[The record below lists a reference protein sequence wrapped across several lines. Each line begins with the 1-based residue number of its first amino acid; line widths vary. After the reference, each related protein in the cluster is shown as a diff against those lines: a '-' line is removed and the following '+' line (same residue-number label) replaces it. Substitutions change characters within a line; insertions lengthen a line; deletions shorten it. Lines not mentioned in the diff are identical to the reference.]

1 MKPTFQSLEHCF
13 PHSGTYRNGN
23 SESAVHETALPF
35 SRFPYRERH
44 IQCLWADPRNRP
56 VELKTTDGE
65 TVRVEHPGDWN
76 LEAGPDFLN
85 AALLIGKEKRR
96 ITGDLEIHIH
106 PNGWKQHGHAAD
118 PNFANTRFHIVYFQ
132 GLEIPGLIQI
142 PLQGILATD
151 PRFSFD
157 NIDLTAFPYSIPSG
171 DFPMLGIHPDQKIQ
185 WLEAAGEERLRLK
198 AERLL
203 LALQHK
209 EPEQVLW
216 EELLAALGYKNNKAA
231 FRRLATQLPLAR
243 LRAMASTP
251 DEAYALLLGLSGLL
265 PKNPDPEWT
274 PETKTFI
281 RSVWDCWW
289 KQPEELHE
297 LALTKSDWT
306 LSGIRP
312 ANHPVRRLMAAAFYA
327 FQTLEISN
335 HWKHLTQFPSN
346 HWNTHISW
354 KRKCTPT
361 ALVGQARANA
371 IITNILIPF
380 QAATE
385 NSELN
390 LDNLPA
396 EPSNSIIRQ
405 TAFTLFG
412 PDHTAKVYKSALA
425 RQGLIQIFHD
435 YLITHRL
442 RRAGKPMWRDI
453 VLNVRTRRS

>member
-1 MKPTFQSLEHCF
+1 MNITFQSLEHCF
-13 PHSGTYRNGN
+13 PHSGAYRNGFN
-23 SESAVHETALPF
+23 EASVHETALPF
-35 SRFPYRERH
+35 SHFPYRERH

-56 VELKTTDGE
+56 AELKTTDGE
-65 TVRVEHPGDWN
+65 IVRVEHPGDWN

-106 PNGWKQHGHAAD
+106 PNGWKQHGHADD
-118 PNFANTRFHIVYFQ
+118 PNFANTRFHVVYFQ
-132 GLEIPGLIQI
+132 GLEISGLIQI
-142 PLQGILATD
+142 PLQEILATD

-157 NIDLTAFPYSIPSG
+157 NIDLTAFPYAIPTG
-171 DFPMLGIHPDQKIQ
+171 DFPMLGIHPDQKTQ

-216 EELLAALGYKNNKAA
+216 EELMAALGYKNNKAA
-231 FRRLATQLPLAR
+231 FRRLATRLPLAR
-243 LRAMASTP
+243 LKAMTTTP

-265 PKNPDPEWT
+265 PKNPDPKWT
-274 PETKTFI
+274 PETKEFI
-281 RSVWDCWW
+281 RSIWDFWW
-289 KQPEELHE
+289 KQPDELQE
-297 LALTKSDWT
+297 LALNKTDWT
-306 LSGIRP
+306 LAGIRP
-312 ANHPVRRLMAAAFYA
+312 ANHPVRRLMAAAHYA
-327 FQTLEISN
+327 FQTLEISRD
-335 HWKHLTQFPSN
+335 WKKLTQFPSN

-354 KRKCTPT
+354 KSKCTPT

-380 QAATE
+380 QAATG
-385 NSELN
+385 NAELN
-390 LDNLPA
+390 LKNLPA

-412 PDHTAKVYKSALA
+412 PDHSAKVYKTALA

-442 RRAGKPMWRDI
+442 DELHK
-453 VLNVRTRRS
+453 RTNP